1 MMKADAVIVSAGK
14 GLRFMEGKSI
24 RVGTTVLPTTGHGK
38 KQFYFLGGKPILAHT
53 LGKFET
59 CSLIRSVRLVV
70 GQEDM
75 DYCLKEIV
83 EKYRFQKVSKIV
95 PGGKWR
101 QESVKNGIDALPKDT
116 DIVAIHDGVRPLVT
130 QAMIEDSIH
139 AAVRY
144 GAVVLAI
151 PVKETVKMANPDGTI
166 LKTLDRE
173 FLWQIQTPQTFQINV
188 IREAHYRATEDGFVG
203 TDDASLVERMGVKVH
218 ILQGSHTNIK
228 ITTPEDL
235 VLAHLFLKMHTHS
248 KERLRGGTKD
258 K

>member
-1 MMKADAVIVSAGK
+1 MMNADAVIVSAGK
-14 GLRFMEGKSI
+14 GLRFMEGK
-24 RVGTTVLPTTGHGK
+24 K
-38 KQFYFLGGKPILAHT
+38 KQFTFLEGKPVLART
-53 LGKFET
+53 LDKFEA

-83 EKYRFQKVSKIV
+83 ERYRFQKVSQIV

-101 QESVKNGIDALPKDT
+101 QESVKNGIDALPKDA

-139 AAVRY
+139 SAERY
-144 GAVVLAI
+144 GAVVLAV
-151 PVKETVKMANPDGTI
+151 PVKETIKMSNPDGTV

-173 FLWQIQTPQTFQINV
+173 SLWQIQTPQTFQINV
-188 IREAHYRATEDGFVG
+188 IREAHNRAIADGFVG
-203 TDDASLVERMGVKVH
+203 TDDASLVERLGVKVH
-218 ILQGSHTNIK
+218 LLPGSPTNIK

-235 VLAHLFLKMHTHS
+235 VLAGLFLKRDTPS
-248 KERLRGGTKD
+248 RDGSPGGGKG

>member
-14 GLRFMEGKSI
+14 GLRFMEGK
-24 RVGTTVLPTTGHGK
+24 K
-38 KQFYFLGGKPILAHT
+38 KQFYFLGGKPVLAHT
-53 LGKFET
+53 LEKFET

-130 QAMIEDSIH
+130 QAMVEDSIH
-139 AAVRY
+139 SAVQY
-144 GAVVLAI
+144 GAVVLAM
-151 PVKETVKMANPDGTI
+151 PVKETIKVSNPDGTV

-173 FLWQIQTPQTFQINV
+173 SLWQIQTPQTFQINV
-188 IREAHYRATEDGFVG
+188 IREAYRRATEDGFVG
-203 TDDASLVERMGVKVH
+203 TDDASLVERLGVKVH
-218 ILQGSHTNIK
+218 ILPGSHTNIK

-235 VLAHLFLKMHTHS
+235 VLANLFLKMSPLS
-248 KERLRGGTKD
+248 KKGPRGGTKD